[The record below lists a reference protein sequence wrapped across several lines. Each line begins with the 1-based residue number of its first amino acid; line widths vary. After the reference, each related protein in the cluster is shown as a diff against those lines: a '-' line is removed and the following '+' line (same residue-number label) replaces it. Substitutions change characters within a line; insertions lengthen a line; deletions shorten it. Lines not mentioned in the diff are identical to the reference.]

1 MRTHN
6 NINILVSR
14 KKLEWIAH
22 NFRVSDHAEFRMV
35 QRDSKL
41 NRDLRT
47 SILNSPLAWYS
58 YTGAIVV
65 ALNLYEYVVISVEND
80 DPCIITFSNMEDN
93 KTQATVVDKM
103 FVDYRKTMQLNR
115 KNF

>member
-47 SILNSPLAWYS
+47 SILNSPLAWY
-58 YTGAIVV
+58 
-65 ALNLYEYVVISVEND
+65 
-80 DPCIITFSNMEDN
+80 
-93 KTQATVVDKM
+93 
-103 FVDYRKTMQLNR
+103 
-115 KNF
+115 